1 MKTEPGAKVIL
12 YGSHARGDF
21 NKNSDYDILIL
32 LDKSE
37 INREDETN
45 VKYPL
50 YDLEFETGKIM
61 SVLVLSQKEWEQK
74 HKITPFY
81 ENVQKEGVV
90 L

>member
-50 YDLEFETGKIM
+50 YDLEFETSKIM

>member
-1 MKTEPGAKVIL
+1 
-12 YGSHARGDF
+12 
-21 NKNSDYDILIL
+21 
-32 LDKSE
+32 
-37 INREDETN
+37 
-45 VKYPL
+45 
-50 YDLEFETGKIM
+50 M

>member
-1 MKTEPGAKVIL
+1 MAGDDEIIKKIKGVVMKTEPGAKVIL

-50 YDLEFETGKIM
+50 YDLEFETSKI
-61 SVLVLSQKEWEQK
+61 S
-74 HKITPFY
+74 
-81 ENVQKEGVV
+81 
-90 L
+90 